1 MPTYFSS
8 GGFSSI
14 SSIFTRWAGMLNR
27 QFRLNETLDIQRFRH
42 IVPYK
47 PFILNFVKKTQNR
60 IIIKIFHFVASYNK
74 YIKRNEEIFML
85 TNREKEVLKLLA
97 KGYTNP
103 EIAQM
108 LYISPHTVK
117 AHVAAILK
125 KLNVKNRLL
134 AVVAAE
140 EYLNKEE

>member
-1 MPTYFSS
+1 
-8 GGFSSI
+8 
-14 SSIFTRWAGMLNR
+14 
-27 QFRLNETLDIQRFRH
+27 
-42 IVPYK
+42 
-47 PFILNFVKKTQNR
+47 
-60 IIIKIFHFVASYNK
+60 
-74 YIKRNEEIFML
+74 ML
-85 TNREKEVLKLLA
+85 TNREKEVLELLA

-125 KLNVKNRLL
+125 KLNAKNRLL

>member
-1 MPTYFSS
+1 
-8 GGFSSI
+8 
-14 SSIFTRWAGMLNR
+14 
-27 QFRLNETLDIQRFRH
+27 
-42 IVPYK
+42 
-47 PFILNFVKKTQNR
+47 
-60 IIIKIFHFVASYNK
+60 
-74 YIKRNEEIFML
+74 ML
-85 TNREKEVLKLLA
+85 TNREKEVLELLA

-140 EYLNKEE
+140 EYLNKEEQQ

>member
-1 MPTYFSS
+1 
-8 GGFSSI
+8 
-14 SSIFTRWAGMLNR
+14 
-27 QFRLNETLDIQRFRH
+27 
-42 IVPYK
+42 
-47 PFILNFVKKTQNR
+47 
-60 IIIKIFHFVASYNK
+60 
-74 YIKRNEEIFML
+74 ML

-125 KLNVKNRLL
+125 KLNAKNRLL
-134 AVVAAE
+134 AVVATE

>member
-1 MPTYFSS
+1 
-8 GGFSSI
+8 
-14 SSIFTRWAGMLNR
+14 
-27 QFRLNETLDIQRFRH
+27 
-42 IVPYK
+42 
-47 PFILNFVKKTQNR
+47 
-60 IIIKIFHFVASYNK
+60 
-74 YIKRNEEIFML
+74 ML
-85 TNREKEVLKLLA
+85 TKREKEVLELLA

-125 KLNVKNRLL
+125 KLNAKNRLL

>member
-1 MPTYFSS
+1 
-8 GGFSSI
+8 
-14 SSIFTRWAGMLNR
+14 
-27 QFRLNETLDIQRFRH
+27 
-42 IVPYK
+42 
-47 PFILNFVKKTQNR
+47 
-60 IIIKIFHFVASYNK
+60 
-74 YIKRNEEIFML
+74 ML

-103 EIAQM
+103 EIAQK

>member
-1 MPTYFSS
+1 
-8 GGFSSI
+8 
-14 SSIFTRWAGMLNR
+14 
-27 QFRLNETLDIQRFRH
+27 
-42 IVPYK
+42 
-47 PFILNFVKKTQNR
+47 
-60 IIIKIFHFVASYNK
+60 
-74 YIKRNEEIFML
+74 ML
-85 TNREKEVLKLLA
+85 TNREKEVLELLA

-103 EIAQM
+103 EIAQT

-140 EYLNKEE
+140 EYINKEE

>member
-1 MPTYFSS
+1 
-8 GGFSSI
+8 
-14 SSIFTRWAGMLNR
+14 
-27 QFRLNETLDIQRFRH
+27 
-42 IVPYK
+42 
-47 PFILNFVKKTQNR
+47 
-60 IIIKIFHFVASYNK
+60 
-74 YIKRNEEIFML
+74 ML
-85 TNREKEVLKLLA
+85 TNREKEVLELLA

-140 EYLNKEE
+140 EYLNNEE

>member
-1 MPTYFSS
+1 
-8 GGFSSI
+8 
-14 SSIFTRWAGMLNR
+14 
-27 QFRLNETLDIQRFRH
+27 
-42 IVPYK
+42 
-47 PFILNFVKKTQNR
+47 
-60 IIIKIFHFVASYNK
+60 
-74 YIKRNEEIFML
+74 ML

-97 KGYTNP
+97 KGYTTP

>member
-1 MPTYFSS
+1 
-8 GGFSSI
+8 
-14 SSIFTRWAGMLNR
+14 
-27 QFRLNETLDIQRFRH
+27 
-42 IVPYK
+42 
-47 PFILNFVKKTQNR
+47 
-60 IIIKIFHFVASYNK
+60 
-74 YIKRNEEIFML
+74 ML
-85 TNREKEVLKLLA
+85 TKREKEVLELLA

-125 KLNVKNRLL
+125 KLNAKNRLL

-140 EYLNKEE
+140 EYLNKEEQP

>member
-1 MPTYFSS
+1 
-8 GGFSSI
+8 
-14 SSIFTRWAGMLNR
+14 
-27 QFRLNETLDIQRFRH
+27 
-42 IVPYK
+42 
-47 PFILNFVKKTQNR
+47 
-60 IIIKIFHFVASYNK
+60 
-74 YIKRNEEIFML
+74 ML

-125 KLNVKNRLL
+125 KLNAKNRLL

-140 EYLNKEE
+140 EYINKEE

>member
-1 MPTYFSS
+1 
-8 GGFSSI
+8 
-14 SSIFTRWAGMLNR
+14 
-27 QFRLNETLDIQRFRH
+27 
-42 IVPYK
+42 
-47 PFILNFVKKTQNR
+47 
-60 IIIKIFHFVASYNK
+60 
-74 YIKRNEEIFML
+74 ML
-85 TNREKEVLKLLA
+85 TNREKEVLELLA

-103 EIAQM
+103 EIAQK

-125 KLNVKNRLL
+125 KLNAKNRLL

>member
-1 MPTYFSS
+1 
-8 GGFSSI
+8 
-14 SSIFTRWAGMLNR
+14 
-27 QFRLNETLDIQRFRH
+27 
-42 IVPYK
+42 
-47 PFILNFVKKTQNR
+47 
-60 IIIKIFHFVASYNK
+60 
-74 YIKRNEEIFML
+74 ML

-125 KLNVKNRLL
+125 KLNAKNRLL

>member
-1 MPTYFSS
+1 
-8 GGFSSI
+8 
-14 SSIFTRWAGMLNR
+14 
-27 QFRLNETLDIQRFRH
+27 
-42 IVPYK
+42 
-47 PFILNFVKKTQNR
+47 
-60 IIIKIFHFVASYNK
+60 
-74 YIKRNEEIFML
+74 ML
-85 TNREKEVLKLLA
+85 TNREKEVLELLA

>member
-1 MPTYFSS
+1 
-8 GGFSSI
+8 
-14 SSIFTRWAGMLNR
+14 
-27 QFRLNETLDIQRFRH
+27 
-42 IVPYK
+42 
-47 PFILNFVKKTQNR
+47 
-60 IIIKIFHFVASYNK
+60 
-74 YIKRNEEIFML
+74 ML

-140 EYLNKEE
+140 EYLNKEEQQ

>member
-1 MPTYFSS
+1 
-8 GGFSSI
+8 
-14 SSIFTRWAGMLNR
+14 
-27 QFRLNETLDIQRFRH
+27 
-42 IVPYK
+42 
-47 PFILNFVKKTQNR
+47 
-60 IIIKIFHFVASYNK
+60 
-74 YIKRNEEIFML
+74 ML
-85 TNREKEVLKLLA
+85 TNREKEVLELLA

-125 KLNVKNRLL
+125 KLNAKNRLL

-140 EYLNKEE
+140 EYLNKEEQP

>member
-1 MPTYFSS
+1 
-8 GGFSSI
+8 
-14 SSIFTRWAGMLNR
+14 
-27 QFRLNETLDIQRFRH
+27 
-42 IVPYK
+42 
-47 PFILNFVKKTQNR
+47 
-60 IIIKIFHFVASYNK
+60 
-74 YIKRNEEIFML
+74 ML

-134 AVVAAE
+134 AVVAGE
-140 EYLNKEE
+140 EYLKKEE

>member
-1 MPTYFSS
+1 
-8 GGFSSI
+8 
-14 SSIFTRWAGMLNR
+14 
-27 QFRLNETLDIQRFRH
+27 
-42 IVPYK
+42 
-47 PFILNFVKKTQNR
+47 
-60 IIIKIFHFVASYNK
+60 
-74 YIKRNEEIFML
+74 ML